1 MEYQKEM
8 MGDEDEQSEYDSE
21 YDDEEEGDDKDGEGD
36 KDLDANE
43 QAMLLAAVEESLME
57 KEI

>member
-1 MEYQKEM
+1 

-43 QAMLLAAVEESLME
+43 QAMLLAAVEESLMD